1 MPSGNPISF
10 AAFFYEGKEDDMAD
24 DLSKKGSQDRSRI
37 SDHED
42 YEVRYWCQKFGVSEA
57 LLKAAVAKVG
67 NSAEA
72 VEKER
77 ARD

>member
-1 MPSGNPISF
+1 
-10 AAFFYEGKEDDMAD
+10 MAD
-24 DLSKKGSQDRSRI
+24 DLSKKGPQDRSRI
-37 SDHED
+37 NSDED

-72 VEKER
+72 VEKELR
-77 ARD
+77 GEREVNNSAH